1 MKSIKNVRFKP
12 ELTEK
17 AKKIYQAACSLE
29 DMDGKFGKGLSK
41 DENSI
46 RHYILSQSPILGRIP
61 SIEEINKEFTQMN
74 QEEIQAILKTL
85 DKIDVIHL
93 DEEYKTKIV
102 AAYPFSGYK
111 TAHLIKFRKNEYK
124 DIYSMCA
131 VDALGINFMLN
142 CDLSINSKCLHCNDE
157 VNIRIEDN
165 EIVYLNQE
173 NVVVWFDMEYS
184 CCAATSLCKNINY
197 FSSPHHFKEWQHNKP
212 TRKGSLLQI
221 QEAFY
226 LGKLFF
232 EKRLNLKFFT
242 NKF

>member
-1 MKSIKNVRFKP
+1 MKSINSVRIKP

-17 AKKIYQAACSLE
+17 AKKIYEAACCLE
-29 DMDGKFGKGLSK
+29 DMEGKFGQGLSK

-61 SIEEINKEFTQMN
+61 SIEDIKEEFTLMK
-74 QEEIQAILKTL
+74 QEEIQEILKTL
-85 DKIDVIHL
+85 DKIDIIHL
-93 DEEYKTKIV
+93 DEDSNTKIM

-111 TAHLIKFRKNEYK
+111 TAHLIKFRTNEYK
-124 DIYSMCA
+124 DINSMCA
-131 VDALGINFMLN
+131 VDALGISFMLN
-142 CDLSINSKCLHCNDE
+142 CNISINSKCLHCNDE
-157 VNIRIEDN
+157 VKIKIEDN
-165 EIVYLNQE
+165 EIIYLNHE

-184 CCAATSLCKNINY
+184 CCAATSLCKNINF
-197 FSSPHHFKEWQHNKP
+197 FSSPHHFKEWQQDKP

-232 EKRLNLKFFT
+232 EKRLNL
-242 NKF
+242 